1 MKDKDINH
9 QEAQQIPGRMNSKT
23 FNQNI
28 IKLSEDKILK
38 AVREGVPTAAQW
50 KQIQLVSLRMQVQ
63 SPAPLSGLRIWC
75 CLALWYRLQ
84 TRFRSC
90 IAVVVA

>member
-38 AVREGVPTAAQW
+38 AVREGVPIAAQW
-50 KQIQLVSLRMQVQ
+50 KQI
-63 SPAPLSGLRIWC
+63 
-75 CLALWYRLQ
+75 
-84 TRFRSC
+84 
-90 IAVVVA
+90 